1 MICPH
6 NVKKVYTVTQNSSDD
21 ECNEAV
27 TMTKYT
33 MLECQKEGCG
43 AWQDGRC
50 NYRGTQ
56 CRQFW
61 RYLLMNK
68 LTA

>member
-21 ECNEAV
+21 DECNEAV
-27 TMTKYT
+27 TITKYT
-33 MLECQKEGCG
+33 MLECPKEGCG

-50 NYRGTQ
+50 NYRGT
-56 CRQFW
+56 
-61 RYLLMNK
+61 
-68 LTA
+68 